1 MAAQQEINPDQITPE
16 QFAELVSGASDED
29 ITTVVR
35 RAGTADV
42 LDRIFEGM
50 EQRFLP
56 DKAKDVNADI
66 QFEVTNDGETHNYLV
81 TVRDA
86 TCKAGRGTADSPKVT
101 LTTKLVPFV
110 RLVTGEAQGPQLFM
124 AGKLKVA
131 GDLMFSTRIMSFFDR
146 PKAG

>member
-1 MAAQQEINPDQITPE
+1 MAASQDIKPDQLTPE

-29 ITTVVR
+29 IISVVR

-50 EQRFLP
+50 QQRFLP
-56 DKAKDVNADI
+56 DKANDVDADI
-66 QFEVTNDGETHNYLV
+66 AFAITDDGETHDYVV
-81 TVRDA
+81 TVRDGS
-86 TCKAGRGTADSPKVT
+86 CRAGRGAANGPKVT
-101 LTTKLVPFV
+101 LTTGLVPFV

-124 AGKLKVA
+124 AGKLKVS

-146 PKAG
+146 PQAS